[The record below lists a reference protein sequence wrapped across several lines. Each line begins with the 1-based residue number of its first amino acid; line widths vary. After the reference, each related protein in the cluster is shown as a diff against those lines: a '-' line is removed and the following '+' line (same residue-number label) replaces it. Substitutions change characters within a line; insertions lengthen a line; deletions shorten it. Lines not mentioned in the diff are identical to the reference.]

1 MMLEQQQRPIR
12 RCLGKRSFEESQPL
26 VAQEAGMG
34 WGPFVKRVERND
46 GGSFEYA
53 HRLDETVPIV
63 IGVSK
68 GHSKWRAFV
77 MVAEHE
83 KHRSDDDP
91 QRVCETFVRF
101 DLAPM
106 CKIAGDDHEFRIG
119 VIAVDG
125 FDRRA
130 KPGARIERKQPLPER
145 NEMRVRENNEF
156 HGAPPLL
163 WTP

>member
-91 QRVCETFVRF
+91 QRASAT
-101 DLAPM
+101 
-106 CKIAGDDHEFRIG
+106 AGC
-119 VIAVDG
+119 
-125 FDRRA
+125 FDR
-130 KPGARIERKQPLPER
+130 
-145 NEMRVRENNEF
+145 
-156 HGAPPLL
+156 APTCKGPDANH
-163 WTP
+163 